1 MGGLT
6 ADKVGLAMGLTIGAG
21 LCTTIGA
28 FLVFF
33 ANLANRK
40 FLAGSL
46 GFSAGVMIYLSFV
59 ELLADEAIQEF
70 EEHGVSSNRAFMY
83 ANLCF
88 FGGILVTY
96 GLDLVVHSLLKGKP
110 DMHHADLELMSQVEG
125 RPAADQNVA
134 AEEVVDG
141 EAQAGVA
148 GDDETVPEDFVEDIL
163 HPTERAVSR
172 VEGMPEHDV
181 QRLAYLYEQDKEAGI
196 EAASK
201 HYSRLDKSSLVTALA
216 VGLHNF
222 PEGLAVFFATIAD
235 GRLGG
240 ALAVAIAVHNVPEG
254 VAVALPVYYSSK
266 SKLKAFLWCFWSGM
280 AEPLG
285 GLLGW
290 LILAVADE
298 SALALGIMF
307 GLVAGM
313 MVYISIQELFVTALA
328 YDPKNKLTGHLSF
341 AGMFVMA
348 LSLVLFKL

>member
-6 ADKVGLAMGLTIGAG
+6 AEKVGLAMGLTTAAG

-59 ELLADEAIQEF
+59 ELLADEAVEEI
-70 EEHGVSSNRAFMY
+70 EEHGVSADHAFMY

-96 GLDLVVHSLLKGKP
+96 GLDLVVHKLLAGKP
-110 DMHHADLELMSQVEG
+110 DMHHADLDMMNQVEG
-125 RPAADQNVA
+125 RPAAGTTGA
-134 AEEVVDG
+134 ATDSG
-141 EAQAGVA
+141 GAEASEHESTDAENEA
-148 GDDETVPEDFVEDIL
+148 EDFVEDIL
-163 HPTERAVSR
+163 HPTDRAVSR
-172 VEGMPEHDV
+172 VEGVPEHDV
-181 QRLAYLYEQDKEAGI
+181 QRLAYLYEQEKEDGM
-196 EAASK
+196 EAATK
-201 HYSRLDKSSLVTALA
+201 KYSRLDKSSIVTALA
-216 VGLHNF
+216 VGIHNF

-235 GRLGG
+235 GKLGG
-240 ALAVAIAVHNVPEG
+240 ALAVAIAVHNIPEG
-254 VAVALPVYYSSK
+254 VAVALPVYYSSR

-290 LILAVADE
+290 LILSLADE
-298 SALALGIMF
+298 SPLALGIMF
-307 GLVAGM
+307 GLVGGM

-328 YDPKNKLTGHLSF
+328 YDPKNKLTGHFAF